1 LLCGQGVAAAVY
13 FGYSVESLQM
23 LGAAMQLTTK
33 PEVLAPRVK
42 RGGKMFDD
50 ENLDL
55 LSHLLDDFIKVPG
68 LPIRFGLDGIMG
80 AVPWIGDI
88 LGGIASC
95 IIIVAAWYRGVSYP
109 ILLRMIANVGI
120 EVVVGAIP
128 VLGDAFD
135 IAWRANRRNYALLT
149 GSLYEPRKYT
159 IQSWFFLIALCIVL
173 MALVLLPMLLL
184 AWLATGA
191 LHSVFG
197 VNIKFHSWL

>member
-1 LLCGQGVAAAVY
+1 
-13 FGYSVESLQM
+13 M
-23 LGAAMQLTTK
+23 AMAIATK
-33 PEVLAPRVK
+33 PEVLSRRAERA
-42 RGGKMFDD
+42 RRLFDD
-50 ENLDL
+50 ENLDI

-80 AVPWIGDI
+80 AVPGIGDV

-95 IIIVAAWYRGVSYP
+95 IIIVAAWARGVSYGV
-109 ILLRMIANVGI
+109 LLRMLANVGI

-159 IQSWFFLIALCIVL
+159 IRSWVFLIVLCVVL
-173 MALVLLPMLLL
+173 MALVL
-184 AWLATGA
+184 
-191 LHSVFG
+191 
-197 VNIKFHSWL
+197 